1 MLFDLTT
8 RKAPAPMTSS
18 PASRR
23 AVTVPLRTRNRMRA
37 RSAPRVRMAVDSAQA
52 SVGAS
57 QWLLGRSRAVPAEL
71 TADLQIEAREP

>member
-1 MLFDLTT
+1 MPL
-8 RKAPAPMTSS
+8 S

-23 AVTVPLRTRNRMRA
+23 AVTVALRTRNRMRA
-37 RSAPRVRMAVDSAQA
+37 GFASRDRMAVDSAQA

-57 QWLLGRSRAVPAEL
+57 QWLLGRSRAVPDEL